1 MHPSETCS
9 LPFSL
14 MQQPASSIRSRVS
27 QAALDLA
34 ELVFGLKTCNK
45 LYRQVHHDGTMA
57 NFVAQAL
64 KTLDIHFHVEPQDIM
79 RIPASGPC
87 ILVAN
92 HPYGGVEGLILFDLI
107 SRIRTDFKVMGN
119 HLLGRLPALRSH
131 LIAVDPFGT
140 DRSTRVNIAPL
151 RQALKCLEQGDLLI
165 IFPAGEVSY
174 RQSKASGVVDPVW
187 SDSVARIIRRSK
199 APVVPIYFPGHN
211 GALFQW
217 AGKIHP
223 RLRTALLPRMLLGQR
238 HQHKRLVIGQVI
250 SSRSYST
257 FSGDRELTD
266 YLRLRTYALATRLS
280 TTTPLAGTR
289 DSIGKSIIPPI
300 NKGQLARELEQL
312 PEAQT
317 LAENDE
323 FRVCYADAQQIP
335 WILNEIG
342 RLREV
347 TFREVGEGTGKDC
360 DLDRFD
366 ESYVHLFLWH
376 KELQEVAGAYR
387 LGHID
392 RILTDGGSKGL
403 YTSTLFAI
411 KPALLKELS
420 HGLELGR
427 SFVRPE
433 YQRSF
438 APLLLLWKGIGHY
451 LTIFPHYRYLFG
463 PVSISR
469 DYSSA
474 AKQLITQVL
483 TDQYRLNEL
492 AALVKPRTPLT
503 FKPKLL
509 AGLELKQQGFLKE
522 IDNLSVLVSDMEA
535 DGKGIPVLLR
545 HYLNLGGQ
553 ILAFNRDPDFSDVID
568 GLLLV
573 DLLKADKKQL
583 QRYMGREGYAGYRA
597 YHDEARQD
605 CA

>member
-1 MHPSETCS
+1 MHPSEACP

-14 MQQPASSIRSRVS
+14 LQQPASSIRARVH
-27 QAALDLA
+27 QAVFGLA
-34 ELVFGLKTCNK
+34 EIVFGLKTCNK
-45 LYRQVHHDGTMA
+45 LYRQVNHDGTMA
-57 NFVAQAL
+57 DFAGQAL
-64 KTLDIHFHVEPQDIM
+64 KTLDIEYHLEPRDLT
-79 RIPASGPC
+79 RIPANGPC

-119 HLLGRLPALRSH
+119 HLLDRLPALRSH

-140 DRSTRVNIAPL
+140 DRSARVNIAPL
-151 RQALKCLEQGDLLI
+151 RQALKCLEQEELLI

-174 RQSKASGVVDPVW
+174 RQSKSIGVVDPGW
-187 SDSVARIIRRSK
+187 SDSVARIVRRSK
-199 APVVPIYFPGHN
+199 APVVPIYFSGHN
-211 GALFQW
+211 GSLFQW

-238 HQHKRLVIGQVI
+238 HRSKQLVVGQQI
-250 SSRSYST
+250 SHRSYSELT
-257 FSGDRELTD
+257 LDRELTN
-266 YLRLRTYALATRLS
+266 YLRLRTYAL
-280 TTTPLAGTR
+280 GTR
-289 DSIGKSIIPPI
+289 SESSTALTNAACKPVM
-300 NKGQLARELEQL
+300 LAVNQELMIQEMTQL
-312 PEAQT
+312 PPAQILT
-317 LAENDE
+317 ENEE
-323 FRVCYADAQQIP
+323 FQVYYADAGQIP

-347 TFREVGEGTGKDC
+347 TFRAVGEGSGKDC
-360 DLDRFD
+360 DLDTFD

-376 KELQEVAGAYR
+376 KGRQELAGAYR

-392 RILTDGGSKGL
+392 RIMAGVGSKGL
-403 YTSTLFAI
+403 YTSTLFAM
-411 KPALLKELS
+411 KPALLNELKP
-420 HGLELGR
+420 GLELGR

-451 LTIFPHYRYLFG
+451 LTRYPKYRYLFG

-469 DYSSA
+469 DYSPSA
-474 AKQLITQVL
+474 QQLMTQVL
-483 TDQYRLNEL
+483 SDQYRLNEL

-503 FKPKLL
+503 FKPRLL
-509 AGLELKQQGFLKE
+509 AGLDLQQQSFLKE
-522 IDNLSVLVSDMEA
+522 IDHLSVLVSDMEA

-583 QRYMGREGYAGYRA
+583 QRYMGKEGYADYMAHHGETKR
-597 YHDEARQD
+597 D

>member
-14 MQQPASSIRSRVS
+14 MQQPATSIKARVS

-45 LYRQVHHDGTMA
+45 LYQQVHHDGTMA

-64 KTLDIHFHVEPQDIM
+64 KTLGITYHLEPQDLR

-140 DRSTRVNIAPL
+140 DRSTRINIAPL
-151 RQALKCLEQGDLLI
+151 RQALKCLEQDDLLI

-174 RQSKASGVVDPVW
+174 RQSKASGVVDPIW

-238 HQHKRLVIGQVI
+238 HQHKQLVIGQVI
-250 SSRSYST
+250 TSRSYSA
-257 FSGDRELTD
+257 FRSDRELTD
-266 YLRLRTYALATRLS
+266 YLRLRTYALATRSVTS
-280 TTTPLAGTR
+280 TASNRAKDTTCQP
-289 DSIGKSIIPPI
+289 IIPAVNQKLLI
-300 NKGQLARELEQL
+300 QEMAQLS
-312 PEAQT
+312 PAQT
-317 LAENDE
+317 LTENDE
-323 FRVCYADAQQIP
+323 FQVCYADALQIP
-335 WILNEIG
+335 WILNDIG

-376 KELQEVAGAYR
+376 KERQEVAGAYR

-392 RILTDGGSKGL
+392 RILDQNGRKGL
-403 YTSTLFAI
+403 YTCSLFAM
-411 KPALLKELS
+411 KPVLLEELRA
-420 HGLELGR
+420 GLELGR

-492 AALVKPRTPLT
+492 AALVNPRTPLT

-583 QRYMGREGYAGYRA
+583 QRYMGKEGYADYMA
-597 YHDEARQD
+597 YHDGAGRE

>member
-1 MHPSETCS
+1 MHPSEACP

-14 MQQPASSIRSRVS
+14 LQQPASSIRARVH
-27 QAALDLA
+27 QAVFGLA
-34 ELVFGLKTCNK
+34 EIVFGLKTCNK
-45 LYRQVHHDGTMA
+45 LYRQVNHDGTMA
-57 NFVAQAL
+57 DFAGQAL
-64 KTLDIHFHVEPQDIM
+64 KTLDIEYHLEPRDLT
-79 RIPASGPC
+79 RIPANGPC

-119 HLLGRLPALRSH
+119 HLLDRLPALRSH

-140 DRSTRVNIAPL
+140 DRSARVNIAPL
-151 RQALKCLEQGDLLI
+151 RQALKCLEQEELLI

-174 RQSKASGVVDPVW
+174 RQSKSIGVVDPGW
-187 SDSVARIIRRSK
+187 SDSVARIVRRSK
-199 APVVPIYFPGHN
+199 APVVPIYFSGHN
-211 GALFQW
+211 GSLFQW

-238 HQHKRLVIGQVI
+238 HRSKQLVVGQQI
-250 SSRSYST
+250 SHRSYSELT
-257 FSGDRELTD
+257 LDRELTN
-266 YLRLRTYALATRLS
+266 YLRLRTYAL
-280 TTTPLAGTR
+280 GTR
-289 DSIGKSIIPPI
+289 SESSTALTNAACKPVMPAV
-300 NKGQLARELEQL
+300 NQELMIQEMTQL
-312 PEAQT
+312 PPAQILT
-317 LAENDE
+317 ENEE
-323 FRVCYADAQQIP
+323 FQVYYADAGQIP

-347 TFREVGEGTGKDC
+347 TFRAVGEGSGKDC
-360 DLDRFD
+360 DLDTFD

-376 KELQEVAGAYR
+376 KGRQELAGAYR

-392 RILTDGGSKGL
+392 RIMAGVGSKGL
-403 YTSTLFAI
+403 YTSTLFAM
-411 KPALLKELS
+411 KPALLNELKP
-420 HGLELGR
+420 GLELGR

-451 LTIFPHYRYLFG
+451 LTRYPKYRYLFG

-469 DYSSA
+469 DYSPSA
-474 AKQLITQVL
+474 QQLMTQVL
-483 TDQYRLNEL
+483 SDQYRLNEL

-503 FKPKLL
+503 FKPRLL
-509 AGLELKQQGFLKE
+509 AGLDLQQQSFLKE
-522 IDNLSVLVSDMEA
+522 IDHLSVLVSDMEA

-583 QRYMGREGYAGYRA
+583 QRYMGKEGYADYMAHHGETKR
-597 YHDEARQD
+597 D

>member
-1 MHPSETCS
+1 MQPSETCP

-14 MQQPASSIRSRVS
+14 LQQPASSIRTRAT
-27 QAALDLA
+27 QTAFGLA
-34 ELVFGLKTCNK
+34 EFVFGLKTCNQ
-45 LYRQVHHDGTMA
+45 LYRQVNHDGTMA
-57 NFVAQAL
+57 SFVAQAL
-64 KTLDIHFHVEPQDIM
+64 KTLDIHFHVKSQDMM

-92 HPYGGVEGLILFDLI
+92 HPYGGVEGLILFTLI

-140 DRSTRVNIAPL
+140 DRSIRVNIAPL
-151 RQALKCLEQGDLLI
+151 RQALKCLAQGELLI

-174 RQSKASGVVDPVW
+174 RQSKTSGVVDPLW
-187 SDSVARIIRRSK
+187 SDSVARIVRRSK

-211 GALFQW
+211 GPFFQW

-223 RLRTALLPRMLLGQR
+223 RLRTVLLPRMLLKQR
-238 HQHKRLVIGQVI
+238 HQDKQVVIGQLI
-250 SSRSYST
+250 SFRSYYE
-257 FSGDRELTD
+257 FSSDRELMD
-266 YLRLRTYALATRLS
+266 YLRLRTYALATRLR
-280 TTTPLAGTR
+280 TNTTPPDAKG
-289 DSIGKSIIPPI
+289 SVVKSIIPPI
-300 NKGQLARELEQL
+300 GRKLLAHEREQL

-317 LAENDE
+317 LTENDE
-323 FRVCYADAQQIP
+323 FLVCYAEARQIP

-366 ESYVHLFLWH
+366 ENYVHLFLWH
-376 KELQEVAGAYR
+376 KQRQEVAGAYR

-392 RILTDGGSKGL
+392 RILNQNGSKGL
-403 YTSTLFAI
+403 YTSSLFAI
-411 KPALLKELS
+411 KPALLEEL
-420 HGLELGR
+420 HAALELGR

-451 LTIFPHYRYLFG
+451 LTRYPHYRYLFG

-474 AKQLITQVL
+474 TKQLITQVL

-492 AALVKPRTPLT
+492 AALVNPRTPLT

-509 AGLELKQQGFLKE
+509 ADLDLKQQSFLKG
-522 IDNLSVLVSDMEA
+522 IDHLSVLVSDMEA

-583 QRYMGREGYAGYRA
+583 QRYMGKEGYAGYLAHHGEGKR
-597 YHDEARQD
+597 D

>member
-1 MHPSETCS
+1 MHPPETCS

-14 MQQPASSIRSRVS
+14 LQQPASSIRTRAS
-27 QAALDLA
+27 QAAVDLA
-34 ELVFGLKTCNK
+34 ELIFGLKTCNK
-45 LYRQVHHDGTMA
+45 LYRQVNHDGTMA

-64 KTLDIHFHVEPQDIM
+64 KTLDVRFHVEPQDMM

-92 HPYGGVEGLILFDLI
+92 HPYGGLEGLILFDLI
-107 SRIRTDFKVMGN
+107 SRIRTDFKVIGN
-119 HLLGRLPALRSH
+119 RLLGRLPALRSH

-140 DRSTRVNIAPL
+140 DRSTRINIAPL
-151 RQALKCLEQGDLLI
+151 RQALKCLEQGELLI
-165 IFPAGEVSY
+165 IFPAGEVSS

-187 SDSVARIIRRSK
+187 SDSVARIVRRSK
-199 APVVPIYFPGHN
+199 APVVPVYFPGHN
-211 GALFQW
+211 GPLFQW

-223 RLRTALLPRMLLGQR
+223 RLRTALLPRMLLEQR
-238 HQHKRLVIGQVI
+238 HQHKQIVIGQVI
-250 SSRSYST
+250 SSRSYCELRSN
-257 FSGDRELTD
+257 RELTN
-266 YLRLRTYALATRLS
+266 YLRLRTYALATRLH
-280 TTTPLAGTR
+280 TNTPLAGAR
-289 DSIGKSIIPPI
+289 GSRCQSMIPPI
-300 NKGQLARELEQL
+300 DKNQLTLELEQL
-312 PEAQT
+312 AETQT
-317 LAENDE
+317 LTENDE
-323 FRVCYADAQQIP
+323 FRVCYASAGQIP

-347 TFREVGEGTGKDC
+347 TFREVGEGTGKAC

-376 KELQEVAGAYR
+376 KERQEVAGAYR

-392 RILTDGGSKGL
+392 RILNQSGRKGL
-403 YTSTLFAI
+403 YTCSLFSM
-411 KPALLKELS
+411 KPALLEEL
-420 HGLELGR
+420 HAGLELGR
-427 SFVRPE
+427 SFVRLE

-451 LTIFPHYRYLFG
+451 LTIFPRYRYLFG

-492 AALVKPRTPLT
+492 AALVNPRTPLT

-509 AGLELKQQGFLKE
+509 AGLELKQQAFLKD
-522 IDNLSVLVSDMEA
+522 IDHLSVLVSDMEA
-535 DGKGIPVLLR
+535 DGKGVPVLLR

-583 QRYMGREGYAGYRA
+583 QRYMGKEGYAGYMA